1 MQLRVISRYENRDV
15 VYEVGQTIDVDDMA
29 AAWLMRDAPGCFE
42 PVQDKPKTEPEPEAK
57 AETEPPEDKAMRSPK
72 RKRAKTSGK

>member
-15 VYEVGQTIDVDDMA
+15 VYEVGQTIDVDDMT
-29 AAWLMRDAPGCFE
+29 AAWLMRDAPGCFALVQKK
-42 PVQDKPKTEPEPEAK
+42 PVPEPEAK